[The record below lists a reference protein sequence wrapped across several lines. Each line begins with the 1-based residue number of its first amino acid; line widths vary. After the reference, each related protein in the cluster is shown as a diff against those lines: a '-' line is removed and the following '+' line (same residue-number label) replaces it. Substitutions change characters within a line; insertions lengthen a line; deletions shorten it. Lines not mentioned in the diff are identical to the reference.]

1 MEQRKLNEEALREV
15 RVEKINR
22 VMDSLYDNCSDIYEN
37 IIDRDSKL
45 SIHYL
50 NKMIK
55 NCEVVKS
62 KLIELLKED

>member
-1 MEQRKLNEEALREV
+1 MEQRKLNEEALRDV

-55 NCEVVKS
+55 SCEVIKS

>member
-22 VMDSLYDNCSDIYEN
+22 IMDNMYDNCSDIYEN
-37 IIDRDSKL
+37 VIDRDSKL

-55 NCEVVKS
+55 TCEVVKT
-62 KLIELLKED
+62 KLPELLKED